1 MARQIGQ
8 AGARGREVRD
18 TRDRHTSRPDPY
30 QPAEHSRAFQTALLS
45 RANLL
50 SWRSRLRAAYS
61 GLVRQNSSPDK
72 MAKGLA
78 LGVFLGIFPTFGAGS
93 ALALVVSSW
102 LGWNRVAAA
111 LGTLIA
117 NPLLNPLFLSLSVI
131 TGNLF
136 VPSRFRIVLEGL
148 PRDDW
153 WPGLLRFLPTHLLGN
168 LLVSMALTALAH
180 VVGRMVITRYR
191 ESRAKDLELAG
202 GCKTDLVARYICKS
216 TCGFEI

>member
-1 MARQIGQ
+1 MARQIEQ
-8 AGARGREVRD
+8 AGARGREVRH
-18 TRDRHTSRPDPY
+18 TRDRHSSRHNPY
-30 QPAEHSRAFQTALLS
+30 QPAEHPCAFKTGLLS

-50 SWRSRLRAAYS
+50 SWCSRLRAAYS

-93 ALALVVSSW
+93 ALALFVSSW

-131 TGNLF
+131 TGNLV

-148 PRDDW
+148 PRGDW
-153 WPGLLRFLPTHLLGN
+153 WPGLLRFLPTYLVGN
-168 LLVSMALTALAH
+168 LLVSMALTALAYI
-180 VVGRMVITRYR
+180 VGRPVITRYR
-191 ESRAKDLELAG
+191 ERRAKDAKLAG
-202 GCKTDLVARYICKS
+202 GCKTDPVARDICKS